1 MKGEKKM
8 KFKYLDFKKRA
19 LILNLCLG
27 YSEINDVDFFIKEGG
42 LEGVHVIA
50 GSIEDDTYS
59 VGVAFVDST
68 SDMEILFRDVYKA
81 ILDAIEGYYSN
92 LDDKEGGKE

>member
-1 MKGEKKM
+1 M
-8 KFKYLDFKKRA
+8 KFKYLDFRKRA

-27 YSEINDVDFFIKEGG
+27 HSEINDVDFFITEEGI
-42 LEGVHVIA
+42 EGVHVRA

-59 VGVAFVDST
+59 CGVAFVDST
-68 SDMEILFRDVYKA
+68 SDMETLFRDVYKA